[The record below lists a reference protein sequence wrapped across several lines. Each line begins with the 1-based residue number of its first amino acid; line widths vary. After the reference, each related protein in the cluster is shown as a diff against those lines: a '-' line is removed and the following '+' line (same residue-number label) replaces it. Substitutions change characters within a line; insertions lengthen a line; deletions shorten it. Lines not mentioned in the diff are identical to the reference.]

1 VNRGVIKKVIG
12 CALFFS
18 GIVYLYSAVK
28 RLLGIREVTVLMYH
42 RVVDS
47 VDTLDQ
53 DVITANRDKFLI
65 QVEYLST
72 KCNIINFEELD
83 SYRNGQIP
91 IPKRAVIITFDDG
104 YRDNYEIAYPILKA
118 RRASATIALATGF
131 MGKMDLFWWDKL
143 AYCIHQTKASEVVSA
158 HLGKLSLH
166 DKEVAIRSIQQ
177 SLKEVTDQVKKEILD
192 EILQKMDV
200 PILLKNEVFLTWKD
214 VREMSVYRISY
225 AAHTVT
231 HPILTRISLSEAKK
245 EITDSKQ
252 DIERET
258 NREVNVFTYPNGKKE
273 DMSKEID
280 KFLKEHG
287 FKFCLST
294 QYGANRITT
303 NMFRLNRVGIERN
316 DNMVLFKVKVRGFG
330 KIFASLYEKLKRIS

>member
-1 VNRGVIKKVIG
+1 VNSGLLKKMIG
-12 CALFFS
+12 YVLFFS
-18 GIVYLYSAVK
+18 GIVYLYSAMK

-47 VDTLDQ
+47 DDTLDQ
-53 DVITANRDKFLI
+53 DVITANRDIFRM

-72 KCNIINFEELD
+72 KCNIINFEELG
-83 SYRNGQIP
+83 SYRNSNIP
-91 IPKRAVIITFDDG
+91 IPKRSVIITFDDG
-104 YRDNYEIAYPILKA
+104 YRDNYEIAYPILKENK
-118 RRASATIALATGF
+118 ASAMIALATGF
-131 MGKMDLFWWDKL
+131 IGKKDLFWWDKL
-143 AYCIHQTKASEVVSA
+143 SYCVHQTKASEVVSA
-158 HLGKLSLH
+158 RLGKLCLH
-166 DKEVAIRSIQQ
+166 DKEKAISRIQQ
-177 SLKEVTDQVKKEILD
+177 SLKEATDQVKKEILD
-192 EILQKMDV
+192 EILQKLNI

-214 VREMSVYRISY
+214 VREMSMHRISY

-245 EITDSKQ
+245 EIKNSKQ
-252 DIERET
+252 DIEREI

-273 DMSKEID
+273 DMSEGID

-294 QYGANRITT
+294 QYGTNRITT
-303 NMFRLNRVGIERN
+303 NMFRLNRVGIERD

-330 KIFASLYEKLKRIS
+330 KIFASLYEKLKKKS